1 MEKAEKLTLP
11 YTIMWV
17 YRRKQERWPWKSYY
31 SFHSR
36 TGVYEVPGY
45 VGDVKLIG
53 TKKPIFLY
61 LNCCSQV
68 EDLFNVVES
77 FISLQFYS
85 SPPTKNNPLLWKP
98 SVLLGGWKH

>member
-36 TGVYEVPGY
+36 TRVYEVPGH

-53 TKKPIFLY
+53 TKKTHFSLSKLLLPGGRSFQ
-61 LNCCSQV
+61 CC
-68 EDLFNVVES
+68 
-77 FISLQFYS
+77 
-85 SPPTKNNPLLWKP
+85 
-98 SVLLGGWKH
+98 